1 MTCSLGA
8 RHSPWEFNGIN
19 SELQHCREWIRFWKF
34 VLFADRCVDSGHRK
48 QRGDNR
54 GGGIFP
60 IVPLACEHGTNL
72 ILIAFNCF

>member
-54 GGGIFP
+54 GAP
-60 IVPLACEHGTNL
+60 RRRNL
-72 ILIAFNCF
+72 PNCTIKLVNTVLI